1 MKAAPAW
8 IKSMTAEAQVCKARM
23 PWERGLRRAAMIA
36 RRVTAAQPA
45 KRTPDHLTNA
55 VLRRPAPRLAAFACP
70 GRDSLNR
77 PESAREPECGSPVD
91 GLPTIPAPSRGLTML
106 HAQRSGSL

>member
-8 IKSMTAEAQVCKARM
+8 IKSMTAEAQICKARL

-45 KRTPDHLTNA
+45 KRTA
-55 VLRRPAPRLAAFACP
+55 
-70 GRDSLNR
+70 
-77 PESAREPECGSPVD
+77 
-91 GLPTIPAPSRGLTML
+91 
-106 HAQRSGSL
+106 